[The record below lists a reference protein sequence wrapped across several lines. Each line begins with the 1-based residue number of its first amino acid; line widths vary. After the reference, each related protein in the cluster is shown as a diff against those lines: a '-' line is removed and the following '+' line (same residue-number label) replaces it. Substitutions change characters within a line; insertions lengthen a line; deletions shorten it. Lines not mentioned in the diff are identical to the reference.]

1 MVNFVTGEMN
11 LLFWDKL
18 FVFQFFLIEKS
29 QALLLEK
36 RLAKIGYKNIIDVWR
51 IILHLHR

>member
-11 LLFWDKL
+11 LLFWDTL